1 VTETAFIGFGSNLG
15 DKRTNC
21 LKGLRGLKAHGRVRI
36 LRLSSL
42 WRTEPV
48 GFRHQDWFLNGVTE
62 VATELSPRELLGLLK
77 DVERKI
83 GRKET
88 FRWGPRVL
96 DLDLLL
102 YGQEVIQEEDLQV
115 PHPRLHQRA
124 FVLVPLVEI
133 APEAYHPILGKTA
146 RDLLEELQDPEE
158 VEYFGPIGEEEL

>member
-1 VTETAFIGFGSNLG
+1 MIETAFIGFGSNLG

-21 LKGLRGLKAHGRVRI
+21 LKGLRALKAHGKVKL

-48 GFRHQDWFLNGVTE
+48 GFRCQDWFLNGVVE
-62 VATELSPRELLGLLK
+62 VATELSPRELLELMK
-77 DVERKI
+77 EVERKV

-88 FRWGPRVL
+88 FRWGPRTL

-102 YGQEVIQEEDLQV
+102 CGQKVVQEEDLQV

-133 APEAYHPILGKTA
+133 APEAYHPILRKTA
-146 RDLLEELQDPEE
+146 KELLQELNDPAE
-158 VEYFGPIGEEEL
+158 VQYFGPIGQEEL